1 MSAERSIKRKTL
13 GVPGL
18 DDMIVGGVPSPCALL
33 IAGEPGTGKTT
44 LCVQSMFSAA
54 KNGEKA
60 LYITA
65 ISEPQWVVQKFLSGF
80 EFYDQA
86 LVEKERVVF
95 VDLGQELISN
105 PSSILNK
112 IIGLVEMHMPDRLV
126 IDPITPIT
134 DMLHWRGETREFMHE
149 LFAKLKAY
157 DCITLITAEM
167 SYDDISKKM
176 EAYMVDGVLML
187 SYPEEDKVRRKFL
200 EVLKMRGT
208 RHVTGRQL
216 VEIGS
221 EGFAVQPGLR

>member
-86 LVEKERVVF
+86 LVEKEKVVF
-95 VDLGQELISN
+95 VDLGKELISN

-157 DCITLITAEM
+157 DCVTLITAEM
-167 SYDDISKKM
+167 NYDDISKKM

-216 VEIGS
+216 VEIGP

>member
-1 MSAERSIKRKTL
+1 MVGERTLRRKKL
-13 GVPGL
+13 GIPGL
-18 DDMIVGGVPSPCALL
+18 DDMIIGGVPSPCALL
-33 IAGEPGTGKTT
+33 VAGEPGTGKTT
-44 LCVQSMFSAA
+44 LCVQSMFAAA
-54 KNGEKA
+54 KAGEKA

-80 EFYDQA
+80 KFYEQS
-86 LVEKERVVF
+86 LVDKEAVVF
-95 VDLGQELISN
+95 VDLGRDLIAN
-105 PSSILNK
+105 PSTILEK
-112 IIGLVEMHMPDRLV
+112 ITDLVEKHMPDRLV
-126 IDPITPIT
+126 IDPITPII

-149 LFAKLKAY
+149 LFARLKAY
-157 DCITLITAEM
+157 DCVTLITAEIN
-167 SYDDISKKM
+167 YDGISSKM

-216 VEIGS
+216 VEIGP

>member
-1 MSAERSIKRKTL
+1 MGVPTDITRKAL

-18 DDMIVGGVPSPCALL
+18 DDMIVGGVPRPCAILV
-33 IAGEPGTGKTT
+33 AGEPGTGKTT

-80 EFYDQA
+80 KFYDQS
-86 LVEKERVVF
+86 LVDRESVVF
-95 VDLGQELISN
+95 VDLGKDLIAN
-105 PSSILNK
+105 PSTILNK
-112 IIGLVEMHMPDRLV
+112 ITGLVEKHMPDRLV

-134 DMLHWRGETREFMHE
+134 EMLHWRGETREFMHE
-149 LFAKLKAY
+149 LFAKLKAF
-157 DCITLITAEM
+157 DCITLVTAEM
-167 SYDDISKKM
+167 SYDDIPSKM

>member
-54 KNGEKA
+54 KQGEKA

-80 EFYDQA
+80 EFYDQS
-86 LVEKERVVF
+86 LVENERVVF

-105 PSSILNK
+105 PSAILNK

-167 SYDDISKKM
+167 NYDDISKKM

-216 VEIGS
+216 VEIGP

>member
-95 VDLGQELISN
+95 VDLGKELISN

-157 DCITLITAEM
+157 DCVTLITAEM
-167 SYDDISKKM
+167 NYDDISKKM

-216 VEIGS
+216 VEIGP